1 MSDHLLGI
9 KLAMSIKGVLRKTVI
24 SLIVLF
30 LILHTGVYLARDIAV
45 QWLLDQGAEKAELQ
59 HLGINW
65 FTGRITVKGVKIET
79 PDQPAQRLD
88 LLVLDLDNSALL
100 EQRILLS
107 QVLLEGA
114 SLDIRQTKEGDTE
127 RLFFGPVEITPAPG
141 KEDPQKD
148 QPAPSAWL
156 FGLDQLSINDFSWQA
171 RLPEQT
177 HKLDISNGSLK
188 KFYMWREQDFTS
200 ISLHG
205 AINGGRFDLDTQ
217 AKPLPDTKRSELTI
231 KLERLPLHSFTKPFL
246 PGLKATLST
255 DLVISAEMTGE
266 NAKITQ
272 QGTLRLDDLA
282 WQDDALALK
291 QQSLSWQGDVAVDI
305 VAGKPASIVAKGDV
319 GGQSSD
325 LVMPQK
331 LQLALASFDWSGAV
345 DLDLSNDKPLFS
357 MQAATLA
364 LAGTRLIA
372 AQNDHSLLQLQQLKL
387 DGIGLAADGIADI
400 EMITADNAKIG
411 ETESVSLSQFRQLAV
426 NDIHFEPA
434 SLLQIGQITLVD
446 NTLRE
451 SLSAEGAP
459 LNVDRLMASVESL
472 TAAGNSATETAEDEV
487 VTEEKSAGA
496 PLQVQVGE
504 ISLRGDNRI
513 YFEDLGTKP
522 VFKTEIVLEQASIKQ
537 LDTASKSMSP
547 FDLKLAL
554 NKFTRLDLNGAT
566 NLAGGGDSAN
576 WKGELQQLEMPRLS
590 PYSIRYTGYYLQSGQ
605 LHLSSSGKLNGGKI
619 EGNNHI
625 QLNRLEVEPAD
636 QERMA
641 KFGKQLSMPLGTA
654 IAILQDSDDN
664 IDLDIP
670 ISGSLEDPDFG
681 LQSVVQRLAGK
692 GLKQAAFGI
701 LTKSLQPYATLITLA
716 KSAADGAFITLQ
728 PVSFSP
734 GDATLNA
741 TSIDYLAKISSMMAE
756 RKGMRLNICG
766 QAVQQDQLQLEPLLL
781 NENAAR
787 KKPLAVEALAEE
799 LNQRL
804 VALAQLRSDT
814 IKQNLLATIPGE
826 RLFSCFPVARL
837 DDSETAPTA
846 SLGL

>member
-1 MSDHLLGI
+1 MSF
-9 KLAMSIKGVLRKTVI
+9 KGMLRKTVI
-24 SLIVLF
+24 SLVVLF
-30 LILHTGVYLARDIAV
+30 LILHTGVYLVRDMAV

-79 PDQPAQRLD
+79 PDQPLQRLD

-100 EQRILLS
+100 EQRILLTE
-107 QVLLEGA
+107 VVLEGA
-114 SLDIRQTKEGDTE
+114 SLDIRQTKEGDIE

-141 KEDPQKD
+141 KEDPQTNE
-148 QPAPSAWL
+148 QAPSAWL

-177 HKLDISNGSLK
+177 HKLDISNGSLQ
-188 KFYMWREQDFTS
+188 KFYMWREQEFTS

-255 DLVISAEMTGE
+255 DLVISAEMTGD

-272 QGTLRLDDLA
+272 QGSLQLDDLA
-282 WQDDALALK
+282 WQDEALALK

-305 VAGKPASIVAKGDV
+305 AAGKPASILAKGDV

-331 LQLALASFDWSGAV
+331 LHLALTSFDWSGAV

-372 AQNDHSLLQLQQLKL
+372 AQNNHSLLQLQQLKL

-400 EMITADNAKIG
+400 AMITADNAKIG

-434 SLLQIGQITLVD
+434 SVLQIGQITLVD

-451 SLSAEGAP
+451 SLSAEGNP
-459 LNVDRLMASVESL
+459 LNVDRLMASVELL
-472 TAAGNSATETAEDEV
+472 TAADNSAAETAEDEV
-487 VTEEKSAGA
+487 ITKGKSTGA

-504 ISLRGDNRI
+504 IRLRGDNRVF
-513 YFEDLGTKP
+513 FEDLGTEP

-537 LDTASKSMSP
+537 LDTASRSMSP

-554 NKFTRLDLNGAT
+554 NKFTRLDLSGAT

-605 LHLSSSGKLNGGKI
+605 LHLSSSGKLNEGKI

-625 QLNRLEVEPAD
+625 QLNRLEVEVAD
-636 QERMA
+636 QQQMT
-641 KFGKQLSMPLGTA
+641 KFSKQLSMPLGTA

-681 LQSVVQRLAGK
+681 LQSVVQLLAGK

-728 PVSFSP
+728 PVGFSP
-734 GDATLNA
+734 GEAGLSPDSL
-741 TSIDYLAKISSMMAE
+741 DYLTKISGMMTE

-766 QAVQQDQLQLEPLLL
+766 QAVQQDQLQLEPVLLE
-781 NENAAR
+781 ENAAR
-787 KKPLAVEALAEE
+787 KKPLPAEALAEE

-804 VALAQLRSDT
+804 VALAQLRSDA
-814 IKQNLLATIPGE
+814 IKENLLVTIPGE
-826 RLFSCFPVARL
+826 RLFSCFPVPRL
-837 DDSETAPTA
+837 DDAESAPTA